1 MIDEIE
7 SAAIDFSENFRREL
21 KMLRE
26 DFVEKILRDELI
38 RGCWGT
44 AAKENFLALSQNEQS
59 KILYALKRQEL
70 CDGRRLFFRLA
81 LQILFPVGNVYFY
94 EGKFLLC
101 LPEEISDAALKKIEL
116 IKILFMDAGNSELEI
131 YFGRRF
137 GVFGTPQTMRLDEMI
152 LY

>member
-1 MIDEIE
+1 MIDEVE
-7 SAAIDFSENFRREL
+7 SATIEFSENFWRDL
-21 KMLRE
+21 KNLRD
-26 DFVEKILRDELI
+26 DFVEKILRDELNN
-38 RGCWGT
+38 GYWGA
-44 AAKENFLALSQNEQS
+44 AAKENFLALSESEQA
-59 KILYALKRQEL
+59 KILYALKKQEM

-81 LQILFPVGNVYFY
+81 LQSLFPVGDIYFY

-101 LPEEISDAALKKIEL
+101 LPEENSDAALKKIEL
-116 IKILFMDAGNSELEI
+116 IKILFMNAGNSELEI